1 MSPLECWLNASKEA
15 TNKAVWLT
23 AKNDGLINETIFLNL
38 ENPEAQMLMANILR
52 AAYGAEKSYTI
63 LVETSAIKRG
73 KSGKLA
79 VSLTLDTVLE
89 TMTESVR
96 RPRVEI
102 SSQTRDKASA
112 MLAML
117 ASQKVVESSAKSD
130 DEVLFFG

>member
-1 MSPLECWLNASKEA
+1 MNQLECWLNASKDE
-15 TNKAVWLT
+15 TVKTVWLT
-23 AKNDGLINETIFLNL
+23 AKSDGLINESIFLNL
-38 ENPEAQMLMANILR
+38 ENPEAQMLMAKILR
-52 AAYGAEKSYTI
+52 AAFGAEKSYTI

-79 VSLTLDTVLE
+79 VSLTLDTVLD

-96 RPRVEI
+96 RPRVEL
-102 SSQTRDKASA
+102 SNETLNKASA

-117 ASQKVVESSAKSD
+117 ASQKVEPFPAKSD